1 MRPSENPFATHRLES
16 LELSLDGT
24 SLDEL
29 CARVE
34 VPGSRY
40 CILGAHGS
48 GKTLLLDS
56 LRASLIRKGAHCR
69 SFSLEH
75 GEQLESILHRAQ
87 GAQLLSEAFVF
98 IDGADSISRPRWL
111 ALRAKL
117 RRAKSV
123 IVTSH
128 SRAIYPVLCRMQM
141 TPELFH
147 SLVGKLVD
155 PQTIGVDLSEL
166 LREHNGNARNAFLS
180 LYDLSA
186 HRVRIDNRPL
196 RSQISG

>member
-24 SLDEL
+24 TVDEL

-56 LRASLIRKGAHCR
+56 LRSSLLRKGACCH

-75 GEQLESILHRAQ
+75 GEQLESIYSRAQ
-87 GAQLLSEAFVF
+87 GAQPLEQTFVF
-98 IDGADSISRPRWL
+98 IDGADSISWPRWL
-111 ALRAKL
+111 TLRAQL
-117 RRAKSV
+117 RRARAV

-128 SRAIYPVLCRMQM
+128 TRAIYPVLHRMQM
-141 TPELFH
+141 TPDLFH
-147 SLVGKLVD
+147 ALVGRLVD
-155 PQTIGVDLSEL
+155 PQTIGMDLSEL

-186 HRVRIDNRPL
+186 HRVSIDDRPL
-196 RSQISG
+196 RSQIRG